1 MATWSPEKK
10 DIYKVLMTKEE
21 EIRNS
26 MREQREDAYNDGL
39 TVGRKEG
46 REEGRN
52 KTIRLLLE
60 SGMSIDLIAKA
71 LNLTEEDRQMLQ

>member
-1 MATWSPEKK
+1 MAKWSPEKK
-10 DIYKVLMTKEE
+10 DIYRVLMTTEE

-26 MREQREDAYNDGL
+26 MREQREDAYNDGRA
-39 TVGRKEG
+39 VGREEG

-52 KTIRLLLE
+52 RTIRQLLE

-71 LNLTEEDRQMLQ
+71 LNLTEEERLMLQ